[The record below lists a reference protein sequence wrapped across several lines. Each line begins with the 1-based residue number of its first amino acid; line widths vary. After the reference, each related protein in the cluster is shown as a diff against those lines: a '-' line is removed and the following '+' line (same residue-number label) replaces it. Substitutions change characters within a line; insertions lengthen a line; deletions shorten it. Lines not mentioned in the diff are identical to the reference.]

1 MSELSSLE
9 KAKIAAEAAIDLKAT
24 DPVAIDVHELVSFA
38 DVFVILT
45 GRSDRHVGAIAE
57 AISKALSRRGEK
69 PLGIEG
75 LREGRWVLMDLTDVI
90 VHVFQEE
97 VRSHYDLERL
107 WSDAP
112 RLDLGLPPPEAH
124 RHSAH

>member
-45 GRSDRHVGAIAE
+45 GRSNRHVGAIAE

-97 VRSHYDLERL
+97 VRSQYDLERL

-112 RLDLGLPPPEAH
+112 RLDLGLPPPEAL
-124 RHSAH
+124 RRSAH

>member
-45 GRSDRHVGAIAE
+45 GRSNRHVGAIAE

-124 RHSAH
+124 

>member
-9 KAKIAAEAAIDLKAT
+9 KAKIAAEVAIDLKAT

-38 DVFVILT
+38 NVFVILT
-45 GRSDRHVGAIAE
+45 GGSNRQVGAITE

-75 LREGRWVLMDLTDVI
+75 LQEGRWVLMDLADVI

-112 RLDLGLPPPEAH
+112 RLDLGLPPLEAH
-124 RHSAH
+124 QHSTH

>member
-45 GRSDRHVGAIAE
+45 GRSNRHVGAIAE

-112 RLDLGLPPPEAH
+112 RLDLGLPPLEAH
-124 RHSAH
+124 QHSTH